1 MIKIPAKHKRFGIKI
16 WCLKCRRQYS
26 SMERKPSSCKHP
38 DMLRYH
44 LIVHV
49 PGTEKGRKTRLSKA
63 RNFDEAMIDLIK
75 FKSELKATGFQTVP
89 VSNENVPRETFIA
102 FAAEYLDFVSGV
114 NTPAHLVRNRSKGHI
129 NDCKLTLE
137 RFSIALKNKGIMVEI
152 LNLKD
157 IGDIQVEWFH
167 DYLSTKFQ
175 IERGG
180 ATYNKHF
187 RIMRAFFRWVNDIK
201 GHTCPNPFSRAEL
214 NDVVREKNVIT
225 KEEFLNVIKETTREN
240 GYRVFSGKRK
250 NLYHAW
256 LPTAYKLAL
265 ETGCRGEE
273 LVTLEWADLIELE
286 SGMLVF
292 KIDNLKVNRIQ
303 TGLASGKY
311 IRYVPV
317 TSSLMEL
324 LRELGYE
331 RGKTMNGYVLARPA
345 EFSLKYVMT
354 AISRGFN
361 HYVERV
367 TKRGIQFK
375 DLRKTYTTH
384 LTVALGPNA
393 KMFTGHASDEVL
405 KKHYLSGAYLAGNL
419 GDFRMF

>member
-1 MIKIPAKHKRFGIKI
+1 MLKIPAKHKHSGIKI
-16 WCLKCRRQYS
+16 WCLGCRRQFS
-26 SMERKPSSCKHP
+26 STGKRPSSCKHKEE
-38 DMLRYH
+38 LRYH
-44 LIVHV
+44 LIVHI
-49 PGTEKGRKTRLSKA
+49 PGSRNTRKTRLAEA
-63 RNFDEAMIDLIK
+63 RNFDQAMIELIK
-75 FKSELKATGFQTVP
+75 FKEELKATGFQTNR
-89 VSNENVPRETFIA
+89 VSNGYVPKETFVE
-102 FAAEYLDFVSGV
+102 FAGQYLDFVSGV
-114 NTPAHLVRNRSKGHI
+114 NTPVHLIRNRSQGHI
-129 NDCKLTLE
+129 RDCKLILE
-137 RFSIALKNKGIMVEI
+137 RFAIALKKKGIVLEI
-152 LNLKD
+152 LKPENIAD
-157 IGDIQVEWFH
+157 TEVEWFH
-167 DYLSTKFQ
+167 QYLSTNFQ

-180 ATYNKHF
+180 STYNKHF
-187 RIMRAFFRWVNDIK
+187 RIMRAFFTWINDVK
-201 GHTCPNPFSRAEL
+201 GYHCPNPFSRAEL

-225 KEEFLNVIKETTREN
+225 KEEFLNVIIETTLEN
-240 GYRVFSGKRK
+240 GYRVFSGKRR
-250 NLYHAW
+250 NLYHHW
-256 LPTAYKLAL
+256 LPNAYKLAL
-265 ETGCRGEE
+265 ETGCRAEE

-331 RGKTMNGYVLARPA
+331 KGKTLNGYVLARPA
-345 EFSLKYVMT
+345 ELSLKYVMT

>member
-1 MIKIPAKHKRFGIKI
+1 MIKIPAKYKRSGIKI
-16 WCLKCRRQYS
+16 WCLKCRRQFS
-26 SMERKPSSCKHP
+26 ATGKRPSSCNHEEE
-38 DMLRYH
+38 LRYH
-44 LIVHV
+44 LIVHI
-49 PGTEKGRKTRLSKA
+49 PGSRNIRKTRLAEA
-63 RNFDEAMIDLIK
+63 RNFDQAMIELIK
-75 FKSELKATGFQTVP
+75 FKSELQVDGFQTAP
-89 VSNENVPRETFIA
+89 VSNSSVTRDTFLE
-102 FAAEYLDFVSGV
+102 FAGQYLDFVSGV

-129 NDCKLTLE
+129 NDCKLVLE
-137 RFSIALKNKGIMVEI
+137 RFAIALKKKGVVLEV
-152 LNLKD
+152 LRLQN
-157 IGDIQVEWFH
+157 IGDTEVEWFH
-167 DYLSTKFQ
+167 EHLSASFQ

-180 ATYNKHF
+180 STYNKHF
-187 RIMRAFFRWVNDIK
+187 RIMRAFFTWVNDVK
-201 GHTCPNPFSRAEL
+201 GISCPNPFSRAEL
-214 NDVVREKNVIT
+214 NDVIREKNIIT
-225 KEEFLNVIKETTREN
+225 KEEFLQVIKETTYEN
-240 GYRVFSGKRK
+240 GFKYFGAKRK
-250 NLYHAW
+250 NLYHKW
-256 LPTAYKLAL
+256 LPDAYKLAL
-265 ETGCRGEE
+265 ETGCRAEE
-273 LVTLEWADLIELE
+273 LVTLEWSDLIELE
-286 SGMLVF
+286 AGMLVF

-311 IRYVPV
+311 IRYVAV
-317 TSSLMEL
+317 TSSLTEL

-331 RGKTMNGYVLARPA
+331 KGKTLKGYVLARPV
-345 EFSLKYVMT
+345 ELSLKYVMT

>member
-1 MIKIPAKHKRFGIKI
+1 MIKIPSKHKRFGIKI

-26 SMERKPSSCKHP
+26 SMEKKPSSCKHP
-38 DMLRYH
+38 DQLRYH

-89 VSNENVPRETFIA
+89 VSNENVQRETFIS
-102 FAAEYLDFVSGV
+102 FAGEYLDFVSGV

-137 RFSIALKNKGIMVEI
+137 RFAIALKKKGVMVEI

-167 DYLSTKFQ
+167 DYLSTNFQ

-201 GHTCPNPFSRAEL
+201 GHTCLNPFSRAEL

-324 LRELGYE
+324 LRKLGYE
-331 RGKTMNGYVLARPA
+331 RGKTLNGYVLARPA

>member
-1 MIKIPAKHKRFGIKI
+1 MIKIPAKYKRCGIKI

-26 SMERKPSSCKHP
+26 SHSSKPSSCNHP
-38 DMLRYH
+38 DELRYH

-49 PGTEKGRKTRLSKA
+49 PGTENVRKTRLAEA
-63 RNFDEAMIDLIK
+63 RNFDQAMIEMIK
-75 FKSELKATGFQTVP
+75 FKSELITNEFQKTPTAKEYVP
-89 VSNENVPRETFIA
+89 GKSFMDFSVQ
-102 FAAEYLDFVSGV
+102 YLDFVSGI
-114 NTPAHLVRNRSKGHI
+114 NTPAHLIRNRSKGHI
-129 NDCKLTLE
+129 NDCKLILE
-137 RFSIALKNKGIMVEI
+137 RFAIALKKKGVVLEV
-152 LNLKD
+152 LKPD
-157 IGDIQVEWFH
+157 GIGDTEVEWFH
-167 DYLSTKFQ
+167 DYLSSKFQ

-180 ATYNKHF
+180 STYNKHF
-187 RIMRAFFRWVNDIK
+187 RIMRAFFTWVNDVK
-201 GHTCPNPFSRAEL
+201 AYRCPNPFSRAEL

-311 IRYVPV
+311 VRYVPV

-331 RGKTMNGYVLARPA
+331 RGRAMNGYVLARPA
-345 EFSLKYVMT
+345 ELTHQYVMT

-419 GDFRMF
+419 GDFRVF